1 MVCRRRRKSTSS
13 FVLQQQGPSWPS
25 AWRQDLLC
33 ASPRKPIWHLSS
45 TVSRHSCQGHTHTH
59 RQADGRRHRSDRRHQ
74 RARSVS
80 RCIRRAF
87 QGRLIGTGTRAAAA
101 AAGGSGLRKISGR
114 TCVVGRLI
122 ASGRPALCPPLAT
135 RRPAS
140 RRDSRDTAPVIYSHR
155 AADATYNTLYEALNP
170 LTLSKDY
177 LNPFYFQSHT
187 LAFHHSQ
194 LQHVIPL
201 SCISLCNAPL

>member
-1 MVCRRRRKSTSS
+1 MWY
-13 FVLQQQGPSWPS
+13 FYGQG
-25 AWRQDLLC
+25 
-33 ASPRKPIWHLSS
+33 K
-45 TVSRHSCQGHTHTH
+45 HTHTH
-59 RQADGRRHRSDRRHQ
+59 TQRQADGRRHRSDRRHQ

-87 QGRLIGTGTRAAAA
+87 QGRLIGAGTRAAAA
-101 AAGGSGLRKISGR
+101 AAGGGGRRKISGR

-122 ASGRPALCPPLAT
+122 ASGRPALSPPLAT

-155 AADATYNTLYEALNP
+155 ACDATYNTLYEALNP

-187 LAFHHSQ
+187 LITLAFHSQ

-201 SCISLCNAPL
+201 TCINYLCNVPL